1 MEHYYQNIQHWF
13 NYEDVFSE
21 AVQKGKDGDLFVEI
35 GTWKGASTAYMGVEI
50 LNSGKKIKFDAI
62 DCFCGLKAENDYYT
76 LTEVY
81 DEAVNNLKPLIDLNV
96 LTLIKA
102 YSPEIS
108 SNYED
113 ESIFFCFIDGS
124 HEYEH
129 VKSDIK
135 AWLPKVKKGGIIAGH
150 DFYGI
155 NHPGYGKDH
164 IGVFRAVDEEFG
176 YQNVEN
182 RGDCWIYY
190 KNN

>member
-21 AVQKGKDGDLFVEI
+21 AIQKGKDGDLFVEI
-35 GTWKGASTAYMGVEI
+35 GTWKGASTSYMGVEI

-81 DEAVNNLKPLIDLNV
+81 DEAINNLKPLTDLNV

-129 VKSDIK
+129 VKKDIQ
-135 AWLPKVKKGGIIAGH
+135 AWYPKVKKGGIIAGH

-155 NHPGYGKDH
+155 NHPGYGKGH
-164 IGVFRAVDEEFG
+164 VGVFRAVDEEFG
-176 YQNVEN
+176 HRNVEN
-182 RGDCWIYY
+182 RGDCWIFY
-190 KNN
+190 KN

>member
-1 MEHYYQNIQHWF
+1 MEHYYQNIQNWF
-13 NYEDVFSE
+13 NYQDIFSE
-21 AVQKGKDGDLFVEI
+21 AIQKGKDGDLFVEV

-50 LNSGKKIKFDAI
+50 FNSGKKIKFDAI

-76 LTEVY
+76 LTDVY
-81 DEAVNNLKPLIDLNV
+81 NEAVNNLKPLTDLNI

-102 YSPEIS
+102 YSPEVS

-129 VKSDIK
+129 VKDDIK
-135 AWLPKVKKGGIIAGH
+135 AWFPKVKTGGIIAGH

-155 NHPGYGKDH
+155 NHPGYGEGH
-164 IGVFRAVDEEFG
+164 IGVFKAVDEEFG
-176 YQNVEN
+176 HENVEN
-182 RGDCWIYY
+182 RGDSWIFY
-190 KNN
+190 KK